1 MSYDTTSEDYYG
13 GEADENTILFEGKRL
28 YPVVDENTG
37 KTTWY
42 ERRGTGAAN
51 IINDIK
57 LGSITPPSTEFVP
70 HEGLQLGG
78 LFPDGYSDVFNKE
91 QQKKFQDPKF
101 QKQLRDK
108 ANEIITREN
117 VEEKGQSPE
126 EAQTNA
132 NTLQKNNR
140 GSQPPDA
147 DVTEVA
153 NETLNDISIKEN
165 KKTRREFGDFRY
177 PIDMDPNQDVMKFT
191 MLKYE
196 TKDLMTGG
204 TFGFGNRD
212 RVGPEGGARATG
224 TVVLPIQSGIKDQ
237 NSADW
242 GDDKLNALQIAM
254 ASAGLG
260 IIGDQKESD
269 AMDKIL
275 GAVSGNTEASKE
287 AIKQAFVGKAT
298 GVTGLIKRT
307 RGATINPNLELLF
320 NEPQLRPFSF
330 SFKLSARSKK
340 EAQTIVKIIRF
351 FKQGMAPIRTES
363 NLFLLAP
370 HTFQIHYLLRGT
382 GEHPF
387 IGKIKEC
394 ALLNMTTDY
403 TPENNYSTLKDGF
416 MTSYTITMEFK
427 ELEPIFN
434 DDYESDT
441 KQQFA
446 SFREDPEENAA
457 LQEDFANGSANDP
470 LNAEIGF

>member
-1 MSYDTTSEDYYG
+1 MVFGNYNTSGDDYYG
-13 GEADENTILFEGKRL
+13 GDKDENTIVFEGKSL
-28 YPVVDENTG
+28 YPVVDEQTG
-37 KTTWY
+37 ETQWY
-42 ERRGTGAAN
+42 ERKG
-51 IINDIK
+51 ILKDIK
-57 LGSITPPSTEFVP
+57 LGTSKPPDYKFEINDPLLDAGFFEVLN
-70 HEGLQLGG
+70 E
-78 LFPDGYSDVFNKE
+78 E
-91 QQKKFQDPKF
+91 QRKKFLDPKF

-108 ANEIITREN
+108 SNEIITREN

-132 NTLQKNNR
+132 NTLQENNR

-196 TKDLMTGG
+196 TKDLMSGG

-237 NSADW
+237 NGADW
-242 GDDKLNALQIAM
+242 GDGKMNAVQAAK
-254 ASAGLG
+254 ASVALGLL
-260 IIGDQKESD
+260 GDEAESN
-269 AMDKIL
+269 AIEKVVK
-275 GAVSGNTEASKE
+275 AVSGNSEAAKE
-287 AIKQAFVGKAT
+287 GVKQLFAAKAA
-298 GVTGLIKRT
+298 GVTGLLQRT

-320 NEPQLRPFSF
+320 NEPTLRPFSF

-382 GEHPF
+382 GEHPY
-387 IGKIKEC
+387 IGKMKEC

-434 DDYESDT
+434 DDYEEL
-441 KQQFA
+441 KYAQQKFA
-446 SFREDPEENAA
+446 TFREDPVENAK
-457 LQEDFANGSANDP
+457 LQEEFNKLPED
-470 LNAEIGF
+470 IGF

>member
-1 MSYDTTSEDYYG
+1 MVFGNYNTSGDDYFG
-13 GEADENTILFEGKRL
+13 GDKDENVILFEGKSL
-28 YPVVDENTG
+28 YPVVDEQTG
-37 KTTWY
+37 ETQWY
-42 ERRGTGAAN
+42 ERKGILR
-51 IINDIK
+51 DIK
-57 LGSITPPSTEFVP
+57 LGTSKPPDYKFEINDPALDAGFFEVLN
-70 HEGLQLGG
+70 E
-78 LFPDGYSDVFNKE
+78 E
-91 QQKKFQDPKF
+91 QRKKFLDPKF

-108 ANEIITREN
+108 SNEIITREN

-132 NTLQKNNR
+132 NTLQQNNR

-165 KKTRREFGDFRY
+165 KKTRRSFGDFRY

-242 GDDKLNALQIAM
+242 GDSKLNALEVAM

-260 IIGDQKESD
+260 LIGDQKESD

-275 GAVSGNTEASKE
+275 GAVSGNTAASKE

-298 GVTGLIKRT
+298 NVTGLIKRT
-307 RGATINPNLELLF
+307 KGAAINPNLELLF

-394 ALLNMTTDY
+394 ALTNMTTDY

-434 DDYESDT
+434 DDYETDT

-446 SFREDPEENAA
+446 SFREDPEENKK

-470 LNAEIGF
+470 LSADIGF